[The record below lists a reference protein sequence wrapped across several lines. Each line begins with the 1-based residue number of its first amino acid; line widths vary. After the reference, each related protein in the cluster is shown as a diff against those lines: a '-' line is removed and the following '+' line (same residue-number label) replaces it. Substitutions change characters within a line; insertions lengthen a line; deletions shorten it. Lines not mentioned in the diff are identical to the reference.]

1 MRFRSRI
8 SIILV
13 LLITGVTGIG
23 TYNAWSQGKY
33 IAILVLVVVLFAFI
47 GTILGIHYTIDEDK
61 LIVKDLFIIK
71 ETYELKKLKS
81 ITRTYNP
88 VSSPAASLKRI
99 KLDFGC
105 GHPLII
111 SPANQDVFIE
121 EILRINPNV
130 QVEI

>member
-1 MRFRSRI
+1 MTVS
-8 SIILV
+8 
-13 LLITGVTGIG
+13 
-23 TYNAWSQGKY
+23 
-33 IAILVLVVVLFAFI
+33 
-47 GTILGIHYTIDEDK
+47 
-61 LIVKDLFIIK
+61 DLFFIK

-111 SPANQDVFIE
+111 SPANQDIFIDE
-121 EILRINPNV
+121 VLHINPNV
-130 QVEI
+130 QVEV

>member
-13 LLITGVTGIG
+13 LLIAGVTGFG
-23 TYNAWSQGKY
+23 TYQAIADGKY
-33 IAILVLVVVLFAFI
+33 AVILILAVALFAFI
-47 GTILGIHYTIDEDK
+47 CVIFGIRYTIEDDN
-61 LIVKDLFIIK
+61 LYVNNLFFIR

-81 ITRTYNP
+81 ISRTYNP
-88 VSSPAASLKRI
+88 ISSPAASLKRI

-105 GHPLII
+105 GRALII

-130 QVEI
+130 QVVL

>member
-8 SIILV
+8 SILFV
-13 LLITGVTGIG
+13 LLIVGVTGFG
-23 TYNAWSQGKY
+23 TYQAVLEAKY
-33 IAILVLVVVLFAFI
+33 FAIPIMVVVLFAFF
-47 GTILGIHYTIDEDK
+47 GTIFGIHYTIEEDK
-61 LIVKDLFIIK
+61 LTVSDLFFIK

-121 EILRINPNV
+121 EVLRINPNV
-130 QVEI
+130 QVEV

>member
-1 MRFRSRI
+1 MKFRSRI

-13 LLITGVTGIG
+13 LLVIGVIGFG
-23 TYNAWSQGKY
+23 TYQACTEEKY
-33 IAILVLVVVLFAFI
+33 PAILAMVVVLLLFI
-47 GTILGIHYTIDEDK
+47 GIIVGMNYTIDEDK
-61 LIVKDLFIIK
+61 LIVCNLFFIRQ
-71 ETYELKKLKS
+71 TYELKKLKS

-130 QVEI
+130 QVEV